1 MNVELHESLVEET
14 VAVAEP
20 KPSQQLPN
28 VTNKNQHHKVPVFM
42 HKMTTTT
49 TSNHDYLPGV
59 FFAVA
64 LLMSVG
70 LVCTTERSTA
80 VLAVQALFYVTVV
93 ASLVAVFH
101 GRVFLEA
108 VVAGMTYVRNE
119 EDFFAKI
126 SSASA
131 AAGPVCASNESVVDI
146 NTSSQTTAA
155 AASNGP
161 PTESLFDSSF

>member
-1 MNVELHESLVEET
+1 MNVELHES
-14 VAVAEP
+14 
-20 KPSQQLPN
+20 
-28 VTNKNQHHKVPVFM
+28 VPVDDGVVGKAAAAAETTKPAQPPANDVIKKQ
-42 HKMTTTT
+42 HAAKVSPVRPPKTTTT
-49 TSNHDYLPGV
+49 NNHDYLPGV

-64 LLMSVG
+64 LLISVG
-70 LVCTTERSTA
+70 LVCTTTERSTA

-126 SSASA
+126 SSASVA
-131 AAGPVCASNESVVDI
+131 TESVESGGAV
-146 NTSSQTTAA
+146 TPTEGASS
-155 AASNGP
+155 GP